1 MPRLLSRLRSLS
13 SRDGFGRRL
22 ATLGSGTI
30 LGQACLVVSAPLI
43 TRLFTPEQFGVLA
56 VFGALVSM
64 AAVVMALRYEF
75 AVPALASDE
84 EAFATTSLGMVAALL
99 LALLLSLAI
108 ALAGVPL
115 AVRLDLEV
123 LTPFLWILPPLLL
136 AAGWCNVLMHASIR
150 RGTYHHNAKSTF
162 LHFASQAAS
171 QLLFGVMA
179 LGTAGLIWGYAA
191 GQFARLAYLA
201 LTLPSDERRRLQAVR
216 PAAMWREA
224 RRHWRYPVFGAT
236 SGLMQSAAQMLP
248 AILLASLYGTATAGL
263 FALGQRMLGMPV
275 RVLSEAASQV
285 FLGTAGRLD
294 GAGRYRLFRRTVWRF
309 LALGILGALPI
320 LLAGPTLFA
329 FVFGEPWRA
338 AGAIMQILMPFYLMR
353 FSVVP
358 ISQILNLTG
367 RQHHHLLAS
376 LTITGA
382 LAASFALGWWLAL
395 DAYTT
400 ILLYSLGSSAS
411 FLLYLLLAWRAALAG
426 VADPAPSP
434 APSIADPKERP
445 PS

>member
-171 QLLFGVMA
+171 
-179 LGTAGLIWGYAA
+179 
-191 GQFARLAYLA
+191 
-201 LTLPSDERRRLQAVR
+201 
-216 PAAMWREA
+216 
-224 RRHWRYPVFGAT
+224 
-236 SGLMQSAAQMLP
+236 
-248 AILLASLYGTATAGL
+248 
-263 FALGQRMLGMPV
+263 
-275 RVLSEAASQV
+275 
-285 FLGTAGRLD
+285 
-294 GAGRYRLFRRTVWRF
+294 
-309 LALGILGALPI
+309 
-320 LLAGPTLFA
+320 
-329 FVFGEPWRA
+329 
-338 AGAIMQILMPFYLMR
+338 
-353 FSVVP
+353 
-358 ISQILNLTG
+358 
-367 RQHHHLLAS
+367 
-376 LTITGA
+376 
-382 LAASFALGWWLAL
+382 
-395 DAYTT
+395 
-400 ILLYSLGSSAS
+400 
-411 FLLYLLLAWRAALAG
+411 
-426 VADPAPSP
+426 
-434 APSIADPKERP
+434 
-445 PS
+445 